1 MSGPVGLR
9 FLGTS
14 GFAVTTEAGTQVL
27 FDPLID
33 GTEAIPPSPVT
44 IDDLAG
50 AAAVLVSHA
59 ASDHLGQALEIC
71 AAGDATLVCGPE
83 VRMEALAAG
92 LAEDRIAKVFPG
104 ARIEIAGMSIKT
116 LAAVHLS
123 MLPTADG
130 YVSGV
135 PLSFIVETDGGTR
148 IYHSGDTAL
157 FGDLRLYGELY
168 RPDLALLCVGAT
180 EPMLTPM
187 EPAEAAIAADWLDAP
202 VAVPMHYIPGDDA
215 PVRFTEALAERRGDI
230 EARTLAEGEET
241 VVDVARPRT

>member
-1 MSGPVGLR
+1 MSGPVRLR

-14 GFAVTTEAGTQVL
+14 GFAVTTEAGAQVL

-33 GTEAIPPSPVT
+33 GSEAIPPSPVG
-44 IDDLAG
+44 IEELAG
-50 AAAVLVSHA
+50 AAAVIVSHA
-59 ASDHLGQALEIC
+59 AYDHLGQALEIC
-71 AAGDATLVCGPE
+71 DAGDATLVCGPE
-83 VRMEALAAG
+83 VRMKALKAG
-92 LAEDRIAKVFPG
+92 VPEDRIAKVFPG
-104 ARIEIAGMSIKT
+104 ARIVVGGINIKT

-130 YVSGV
+130 YISGV
-135 PLSFIVETDGGTR
+135 PLSFVVETDGGTR

-168 RPDLALLCVGAT
+168 QPDVTLLCVGAT

-187 EPAEAAIAADWLDAP
+187 EPAEAAIAADWLNAP

-215 PVRFTEALAERRGDI
+215 PVQFADALAQRRDDI
-230 EARTLAEGEET
+230 EARTLAEGEEIT
-241 VVDVARPRT
+241 IDVARPRS